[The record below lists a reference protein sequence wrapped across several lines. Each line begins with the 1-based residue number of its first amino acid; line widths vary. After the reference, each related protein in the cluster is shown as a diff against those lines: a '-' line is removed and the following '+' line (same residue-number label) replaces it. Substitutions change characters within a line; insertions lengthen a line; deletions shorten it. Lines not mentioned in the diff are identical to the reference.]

1 MKRTIAFIAHGGS
14 GGIDHP
20 HRRRTGLKKAVEAGY
35 ATIDQ
40 GGSSLDAVEKAAM
53 MLEDATIFNAG
64 TGSCL
69 TLDGKVEMDASV
81 MTSDLRFGAVGAIS
95 NVKNPICVARLV
107 MERTD
112 HLLLCGENATR
123 FARLMSIRRHNPV
136 TEEKKRIWKRKRKK
150 LKSKYF
156 PRLPDLISYYGTIGC
171 VAIDRHG
178 DISVATSSGGI
189 FLKLPGRVADS
200 SVLGA
205 GTYADRNGGVSATG
219 HGEEIMRLLL
229 AFRCV
234 RYLDRM
240 GAEAAGRKAL
250 AEASKHGCRCGMVG
264 IDKHGDVLCVHN
276 TPGMSWYYMRNGA
289 MRSF

>member
-1 MKRTIAFIAHGGS
+1 MKRTIALIAHGGS

-20 HRRRTGLKKAVEAGY
+20 HRRRTGLRRAVEAGY
-35 ATIDQ
+35 AILEG
-40 GGSSLDAVEKAAM
+40 GGSSLDAAEKAATI
-53 MLEDATIFNAG
+53 LEDATIFNAG

-69 TLDGKVEMDASV
+69 TLNGEVEMDASI

-95 NVKNPICVARLV
+95 NVKNPICVARMV
-107 MERTD
+107 MEKTD

-123 FARLMSIRRHNPV
+123 FARLMSVPRHDPV
-136 TEEKKRIWKRKRKK
+136 TDEKKRIWRRKRKK
-150 LKSKYF
+150 LESKYF
-156 PRLPDLISYYGTIGC
+156 PRLPDLASRYGTIGC

-205 GTYADRNGGVSATG
+205 GTYADRSAGVSATG

-234 RYLDRM
+234 TYMARM
-240 GAEAAGRKAL
+240 SAEAAGRKAL
-250 AEASKHGCRCGMVG
+250 ALASKHGCGCGMIG
-264 IDKHGDVLCVHN
+264 IGKRGDMLCVHN
-276 TPGMSWYYMRNGA
+276 TPGMSWCYLKNGA